1 MKIVTAG
8 MIKSFIDCP
17 QKYNFLYNEHLD
29 FPSDDKSSETGKK
42 LHTLINYYYKG
53 YDISKIIESDLFKK
67 DERLF
72 FLWQNFLKNKPE
84 NVVATEYTFNTK
96 LADNYRLTGRVDA
109 LQQSVDSYVVLDWKT
124 GKSSAITVDADTQT
138 MVYMY
143 CFYKIL
149 SSENKIKSFE
159 NLSMKYI
166 FLAENTV
173 KTVKFNE
180 EKYFEFE
187 KFLLDYSR
195 KISDFDN
202 NPKTPQNPYD
212 NCKKC
217 KYFVFCKGAF

>member
-1 MKIVTAG
+1 MKIITAG

-17 QKYNFLYNEHLD
+17 QKYNFIYNEHLD
-29 FPSDDKSSETGKK
+29 FPSDDVQAETGKK
-42 LHTLINYYYKG
+42 LHSLMNYYYKG

-67 DERLF
+67 DELV
-72 FLWQNFLKNKPE
+72 LWRNFLEAKSE
-84 NVVATEYTFNTK
+84 NVVATEYSFNTK

-109 LQQSVDSYVVLDWKT
+109 LQRTVDGYSVLDWKT
-124 GKSSAITVDADTQT
+124 GKSQAISVETEPQT

-143 CFYKIL
+143 CFYKTL
-149 SSENKIKSFE
+149 SSENKINSYE

-166 FLAENTV
+166 FLAENIV

-180 EKYFEFE
+180 DKYLEFE
-187 KFLLDYSR
+187 KFLLNYAE

-202 NPKTPQNPYD
+202 KTKNPEKPRA
-212 NCKKC
+212 NCEKC